1 MGGEQQPALPGLFG
15 PGLGIAPSAVEQRLS
30 GQQSQSGA
38 EYFGSQVSHGDRDP
52 SYITAMEQFE
62 GLSHQEIYE
71 KVGKMRPGVMR
82 QFSDT
87 YEEVAIALS
96 GGLFGAHLA
105 IQRELSDG
113 MDGQFADAANQ
124 AARKFYDQSTDVQ
137 EVIRSVGLRIKAAA
151 YGAEVVRKS
160 VPPPP
165 TQLPGIPGTDP
176 AITTSVNDPAQ
187 IAQTV
192 VGATDPV
199 AAAALDRFKEEQR
212 LVAVE
217 AMNLAYKPT
226 YQPAGEGVPTFVPVQ
241 GPGDQ
246 SDSSVPGEPRP
257 PAPTV
262 AIRPLP
268 TPPPRLPVP
277 KRPGRTKLRARIRK
291 PQVTRRIPRPQPR
304 APTRARPLGS
314 RAPPP
319 APRPAIRN
327 APPHRPRPPA
337 HRRCRRGRLPERRV
351 VLPRP
356 GPRVRRSRA
365 HPAPPALP
373 RVVLPRPLPPQVPT
387 EVRPGCRA

>member
-1 MGGEQQPALPGLFG
+1 
-15 PGLGIAPSAVEQRLS
+15 
-30 GQQSQSGA
+30 
-38 EYFGSQVSHGDRDP
+38 
-52 SYITAMEQFE
+52 
-62 GLSHQEIYE
+62 
-71 KVGKMRPGVMR
+71 MR

-246 SDSSVPGEPRP
+246 SDSSVPGGTSTSGPNGSNTTSANPSTETPGAETPGENETPGEDTETAGNEEDSQTTAAGTDESPTTRQP
-257 PAPTV
+257 SATTGTPTGDPQRTTSSTTTTGAPSVPSGAPSGTPGGTPQTRTPGKTV
-262 AIRPLP
+262 AGAPG
-268 TPPPRLPVP
+268 TPGTSTGGPAAASTAAGANRGTSGMPGMMSPGAG
-277 KRPGRTKLRARIRK
+277 KRGEDDDEHKTPDYLIQDREEELF
-291 PQVTRRIPRPQPR
+291 
-304 APTRARPLGS
+304 
-314 RAPPP
+314 
-319 APRPAIRN
+319 
-327 APPHRPRPPA
+327 
-337 HRRCRRGRLPERRV
+337 
-351 VLPRP
+351 
-356 GPRVRRSRA
+356 GPRIVSLGGVLGADAPAAQPADDRGDRR
-365 HPAPPALP
+365 
-373 RVVLPRPLPPQVPT
+373 
-387 EVRPGCRA
+387 